1 MALSNSARQ
10 SLYVFSGT
18 LSSRILGFVRVAL
31 IGTTLGLTRLND
43 SYSLANETPNMMYE
57 LILGSLIASTMVPF
71 FVQQYKR
78 KDRDADNALMSFI
91 IVSAA
96 ILSLVTLALS
106 PLIAK
111 LMTILN
117 PTNSAHAQQE
127 LVVFFLLFFLP
138 QIFFYALTYA
148 MQAFLSARSRFVAA
162 AFAPVVNNIIAIA
175 TLLYVR
181 SHAHEL
187 GGSLSE
193 LRSSH
198 VVLILA
204 LGTSAG
210 VIAMTVIVSVAYF
223 RAGGRFVLTSLRNK
237 HVSALVARSK
247 WMVAYAVANQLALFV
262 IVAFANAFP
271 GGVYMY
277 LAAWSFFQFPH
288 GLVATTIMTTMIP
301 RITHTLDELP
311 SENGEVLTTK
321 DTADITRNT
330 ATGLTIA
337 MSSIAAMGISV
348 CVPALV
354 ILLAHG
360 SISTSQAEHTG
371 RVLVGFW
378 PSSLRFPCI
387 YSLCDWLMR

>member
-223 RAGGRFVLTSLRNK
+223 
-237 HVSALVARSK
+237 
-247 WMVAYAVANQLALFV
+247 
-262 IVAFANAFP
+262 
-271 GGVYMY
+271 
-277 LAAWSFFQFPH
+277 
-288 GLVATTIMTTMIP
+288 
-301 RITHTLDELP
+301 
-311 SENGEVLTTK
+311 
-321 DTADITRNT
+321 
-330 ATGLTIA
+330 
-337 MSSIAAMGISV
+337 
-348 CVPALV
+348 VPADV
-354 ILLAHG
+354 
-360 SISTSQAEHTG
+360 
-371 RVLVGFW
+371 
-378 PSSLRFPCI
+378 SSLLHCVINMFRP
-387 YSLCDWLMR
+387 